1 MSSSVSKTAEMA
13 AARYADHL
21 IRNRD
26 ERVFN
31 RVHNPKFAAAEKA
44 SRKRYV
50 KRQKALNKLA
60 RQFVTEFREEY
71 DAWLQVGAA
80 PI

>member
-1 MSSSVSKTAEMA
+1 MSSSVSKDAAMA
-13 AARYADHL
+13 AARYAKHL
-21 IRNRD
+21 VRHRED
-26 ERVFN
+26 RVYN
-31 RVHNPKFAAAEKA
+31 RVHNPKFRSAEIA

-60 RQFVTEFREEY
+60 RQFVAEFREEY

-80 PI
+80 P